1 MLHARLNDRGSET
14 ESHMQTKSK
23 YKSFRYKT
31 GLTWTGARRGRASV
45 PGKPDLNVGSPP
57 EFRGEPGIWCPE
69 ELLVASLNGCLMLTF
84 VSLANA
90 RKLEFSSYES
100 SADGLLENVDGTYRI
115 TEVSV
120 EPSLVVKSQADLET
134 ARAIIDELEKHC
146 FISNS
151 ITAKVKLTPRL
162 RVA

>member
-1 MLHARLNDRGSET
+1 MER
-14 ESHMQTKSK
+14 KST

-31 GLTWTGARRGRASV
+31 GLTWSGARRGRATV
-45 PGKPDLNVGSPP
+45 PGKPDLDLGSPP

-69 ELLVASLNGCLMLTF
+69 ELLVASLNTCLMLTF
-84 VSLANA
+84 ISLANA

-100 SADGLLENVDGTYRI
+100 AAEGLLENVDGTYQI
-115 TEVSV
+115 TKVSV
-120 EPSLVVKSQADLET
+120 EPSLIVKSQADLET
-134 ARAIIDELEKHC
+134 ARAIMGELEKHC

-151 ITAKVKLTPRL
+151 ITAEVNITPQL